1 MKNIELNNAKYLIVG
16 AGFYGSVIAERIANE
31 LNEKVIVI
39 DKRNHIGGNSYSF
52 ADKETN
58 IEIHKYGSHLFHTSN
73 REVWDYLSR
82 FTDFN
87 DYQHVV
93 YTTYKGKVYTMPINL
108 ETINSYYEKNLTPS
122 EAYEFLQ
129 TEIKK
134 YHIETPQNLEEKA
147 ISLIGKPLYEAF
159 IYGYTKKQ
167 WEIDPKNLPANIITR
182 LPVRYNYNHR
192 YFKDK
197 YEGLPVDGY
206 GKVFEKMLD
215 HENITVK
222 LEVDFFEIKDSI
234 PAEVKVIYSGPVDRY
249 FDYKHGVL
257 GWRTIDFEIERK
269 EMNDFQGTSVMNY
282 AEADVPYTRI
292 HEFKHYHPEREQSDK
307 ETIIFKEFSR
317 TAGKEDD
324 PYYPI
329 NTPEDKEMYAKYLA
343 ETKDESHVIF
353 GGRLGTYKYLDMH
366 QVISMALNTFKS
378 EIAK

>member
-1 MKNIELNNAKYLIVG
+1 MFNKKYDFLIVG

-31 LNEKVIVI
+31 LNEKVLII
-39 DKRNHIGGNSYSF
+39 DKRDHIGGNSYSY

-73 REVWDYLSR
+73 KEVWDYLSR
-82 FTDFN
+82 FTEFN

-108 ETINSYYEKNLTPS
+108 ETINSYYEKNLTPN

-129 TEIKK
+129 AEIKK
-134 YHIETPQNLEEKA
+134 YQIEKPKNLEEKA

-167 WEIDPKNLPANIITR
+167 WETDPKNLPANIITR

-206 GKVFEKMLD
+206 GKVFERMLD
-215 HENITVK
+215 HKNIEIK
-222 LEVDFFEIKDSI
+222 LGVDFFDIKESI
-234 PAEVKVIYSGPVDRY
+234 PADVKVIYTGPIDKY

-269 EMNDFQGTSVMNY
+269 EMKDFQGTSVMNY
-282 AEADVPYTRI
+282 AQADVPYTRI

-307 ETIIFKEFSR
+307 ETIIFKEYSR
-317 TAGKEDD
+317 TAGKGDD

-343 ETKDESHVIF
+343 ETKNEKNVIF
-353 GGRLGTYKYLDMH
+353 GGRLGTYSYLDMH
-366 QVISMALNTFKS
+366 QVISMALKKFESLSK
-378 EIAK
+378 

>member
-1 MKNIELNNAKYLIVG
+1 MDLSNTKYLIVG
-16 AGFYGSVIAERIANE
+16 AGFYGSVIAERIASE
-31 LNEKVIVI
+31 LGEKVTII
-39 DKRNHIGGNSYSF
+39 DKRDHIGGNSFSY
-52 ADKETN
+52 ADEKTN

-73 REVWDYLSR
+73 KEVWDYLSK

-93 YTTYKGKVYTMPINL
+93 YTTYKGKTYTMPINL

-122 EAYEFLQ
+122 EAYDFLQ
-129 TEIKK
+129 AEIEK
-134 YHIETPQNLEEKA
+134 YHIENPQNLEEKA

-167 WEIDPKNLPANIITR
+167 WETDPKNLPANIITR
-182 LPVRYNYNHR
+182 LPVRFNYNHR

-222 LEVDFFEIKDSI
+222 LGVDFFDIKESI
-234 PAEVKVIYSGPVDRY
+234 PEDVKIIYSGPIDRF
-249 FDYKHGVL
+249 FDYKYGVL
-257 GWRTIDFEIERK
+257 GWRTIDFEVERK

-282 AEADVPYTRI
+282 AEAEVPYTRI
-292 HEFKHYHPEREQSDK
+292 HEFKHYHPERAQSEN

-317 TAGKEDD
+317 TAGREDD

-329 NTPEDKEMYAKYLA
+329 NTAEDKEMYTRYLA
-343 ETKDESHVIF
+343 ETKKESNIIF

-378 EIAK
+378 EISN

>member
-1 MKNIELNNAKYLIVG
+1 MKNSDYLVVG
-16 AGFYGSVIAERIANE
+16 AGFYGAVLAERIAND
-31 LNEKVIVI
+31 LGKKVTVI
-39 DKRNHIGGNSYSF
+39 DKRDHIGGNSFSY
-52 ADKETN
+52 ADEKTN

-73 REVWDYLSR
+73 KEVWDYLSR
-82 FTDFN
+82 FTEFN

-93 YTTYKGKVYTMPINL
+93 YTTYKDKVYTMPINL
-108 ETINSYYEKNLTPS
+108 ETINSYYEKNLTPAQ
-122 EAYEFLQ
+122 AYEFLQ
-129 TEIKK
+129 AEIKK
-134 YHIETPQNLEEKA
+134 YHIEDPQNLEEKA

-167 WEIDPKNLPANIITR
+167 WETDPKNLPANIITR

-197 YEGLPVDGY
+197 YEGLPIDGY

-215 HENITVK
+215 HENINIE
-222 LEVDFFEIKDSI
+222 LGVDYFEIKDQI
-234 PAEVKVIYSGPVDRY
+234 PNDVKVIYSGPVDRY

-257 GWRTIDFEIERK
+257 GWRTIDFEVERK

-307 ETIIFKEFSR
+307 ETIIFKEYSR

-329 NTPEDKEMYAKYLA
+329 NTPQDKEMYAKYLA
-343 ETKDESHVIF
+343 ETKNEAGVIF

-366 QVISMALNTFKS
+366 QVISMALNTYKS
-378 EIAK
+378 QIK